1 MSNADSTKRDY
12 YEVLG
17 VDKNASEA
25 EIKSAFRKKAKEFHP
40 DLNKDNPDAEAK
52 FKEAQEAYSVLSDE
66 SKKKMYDQYGHTGVG
81 NGGAGASG
89 FGGFNGGGFSG
100 SGFGFDDIF
109 ETIFGGGAGFGGG
122 FQNYGEDP
130 RSRVRRGSDALM
142 RMSVEFE
149 EAIYGTEKKFNLD
162 VVEECDQC
170 HGRGGFDAEK
180 CSTCHGSGTITTQQ
194 NTILGSFM
202 SKTTCPDCGGLGK
215 TYKRKCTECNG
226 KGRIKRNKKITINI
240 PAGINTGDRLRV
252 SGKGNPGQNGGDN
265 GDLYIEFIVGNHD
278 FYIRDED
285 DIYLEVPLTI
295 TEAALGCKKTIP
307 TLYGNV
313 KLNVA
318 AGTDSGDKQRIK
330 GKGVDNEYHHT
341 KGDMYVVFKVIT
353 PKKLSRAEKQ
363 LFEKLDKTLEDDNL
377 IKKFNKFTEK
387 ND

>member
-1 MSNADSTKRDY
+1 MADTKRDY

-17 VDKNASEA
+17 VDKNATEA

-40 DLNKDNPDAEAK
+40 DLNKDNPDAEEK

-66 SKKKMYDQYGHTGVG
+66 SKKKMYDQYGHAGVG
-81 NGGAGASG
+81 SGAGGPGGSG

-109 ETIFGGGAGFGGG
+109 ETIFGGGNGFGG
-122 FQNYGEDP
+122 FQNYGDDSAT
-130 RSRVRRGSDALM
+130 RMRRGSDALM
-142 RMSVEFE
+142 RMSVEFD

-162 VVEECDQC
+162 VVEECDEC

-202 SKTTCPDCGGLGK
+202 SKTSCPDCGGLGK
-215 TYKRKCTECNG
+215 TYKRKCSECNG

-252 SGKGNPGQNGGDN
+252 SSKGNPGQNGGDN

-318 AGTDSGDKQRIK
+318 AGTDSGDKQRIR
-330 GKGVDNEYHHT
+330 GKGVDNEYHRT
-341 KGDMYVVFKVIT
+341 KGDMFVVFKVIT

-363 LFEKLDKTLEDDNL
+363 LFEKLDQTLEEDST

>member
-1 MSNADSTKRDY
+1 MADTKRDY

-17 VDKNASEA
+17 VDKNASDA

-40 DLNKDNPDAEAK
+40 DLNKDDPSAEAK

-66 SKKKMYDQYGHTGVG
+66 SKKKMYDQYGHAGVG
-81 NGGAGASG
+81 SNGAGGSG
-89 FGGFNGGGFSG
+89 FGGFGNGGFSG

-130 RSRVRRGSDALM
+130 RTRVRRGSDSLM
-142 RMSVEFE
+142 RMSVDFE

-162 VVEECDQC
+162 VVEECDEC

-180 CSTCHGSGTITTQQ
+180 CTTCHGSGTITTQQ

-202 SKTTCPDCGGLGK
+202 SKTTCTDCGGLGK

-226 KGRIKRNKKITINI
+226 KGKIKRNKKITINI

-265 GDLYIEFIVGNHD
+265 GDLYIEFIVGNHE
-278 FYIRDED
+278 FFIRDED
-285 DIYLEVPLTI
+285 DIYLEVPLTVV
-295 TEAALGCKKTIP
+295 EAALGCKKTIP

-330 GKGVDNEYHHT
+330 GKGVDNDYRRT
-341 KGDMYVVFKVIT
+341 KGDMYVIFKVIT
-353 PKKLSRAEKQ
+353 PKRLSRTEKA
-363 LFEKLDKTLEDDNL
+363 LLEKLNKTLEDDST